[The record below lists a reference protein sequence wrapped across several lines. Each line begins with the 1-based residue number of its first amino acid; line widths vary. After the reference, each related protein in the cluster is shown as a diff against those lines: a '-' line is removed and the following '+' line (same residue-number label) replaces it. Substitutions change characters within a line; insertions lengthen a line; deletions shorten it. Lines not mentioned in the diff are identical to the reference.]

1 VAADELAR
9 VDFQVELFAEI
20 EASLFLRLSAT
31 VGQEN
36 IRARIFL
43 LDSKFLFLSFRWQL
57 LPLTGP
63 VCPGERKDGITT
75 QNTYTLTP

>member
-9 VDFQVELFAEI
+9 VHFQVELSAEI

-43 LDSKFLFLSFRWQL
+43 LDFKFLFLLFRWQ
-57 LPLTGP
+57 
-63 VCPGERKDGITT
+63 
-75 QNTYTLTP
+75 